1 VQCRWGCLVNSA
13 TMINMTDSYYKT
25 LLLEGRAKKL
35 QELVALASKD
45 RPAIEAKR
53 FKEEAQRILRD
64 LAELDDKILVESDGP
79 GGLDYR
85 EDVGINVSIV
95 RYLTNRGGPAT
106 EAEITSD
113 LIRGQF
119 PGYKDAHRLAIRV
132 GRCVRS
138 YTVGRPSENPK
149 LKVRKNLV
157 GLIEWPDKMFS

>member
-1 VQCRWGCLVNSA
+1 M
-13 TMINMTDSYYKT
+13 MINNNMTDSYYKI
-25 LLLEGRAKKL
+25 LLFEGREKKL

-53 FKEEAQRILRD
+53 FKEEALRIIRD

-85 EDVGINVSIV
+85 EDVEIHVSIV
-95 RYLTNRGGPAT
+95 RFLTNRGGPAT

-119 PGYKDAHRLAIRV
+119 PGYRRERNMAIRV
-132 GRCVRS
+132 GRCIRS
-138 YTVGRPSENPK
+138 YTVGRPSANPK
-149 LKVRKNLV
+149 VKVKKNLV
-157 GLIEWPDKMFS
+157 GLVEWPDKMFS